1 MHSFKDCQGCL
12 CSKNL
17 RESLAL
23 FSIKKQDKISM
34 KKAKKFGL
42 FDNMEVV
49 ETNKISKKDKD
60 KLLLSA
66 KKNIESQFAE
76 TSVLR

>member
-1 MHSFKDCQGCL
+1 
-12 CSKNL
+12 
-17 RESLAL
+17 
-23 FSIKKQDKISM
+23 M